1 MAKELSQLKNMN
13 ATDLNHTLQETRDKL
28 RQLRF
33 NLAGGRI
40 RNIRE
45 IRAMRRRIARIL
57 TLLHLHE

>member
-1 MAKELSQLKNMN
+1 MN